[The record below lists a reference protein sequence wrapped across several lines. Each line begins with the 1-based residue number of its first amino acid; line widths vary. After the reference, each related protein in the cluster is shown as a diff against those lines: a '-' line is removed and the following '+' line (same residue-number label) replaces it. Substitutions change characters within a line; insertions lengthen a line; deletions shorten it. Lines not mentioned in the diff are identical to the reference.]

1 VQFGLYIP
9 PFGELADPGR
19 LADVAARAEQ
29 AGWDGLFLWDHV
41 LHRDVMPIAD
51 PWVALAAIACAT
63 RTLRLGPMVTPL
75 SRRRP
80 WVVARQAAT
89 LDHLSAGRV
98 VFGVGLG
105 GDGWREF
112 SGFGEPLPPRVRAE
126 RLDEALAIVLGL
138 WKGVPLDHAGA
149 HFHLADVT
157 ALPVPVQQPRIPVW
171 VADIWPH
178 PAPLRRAARY
188 EGVFPIKPG
197 QQFTPDEIEAL
208 LADISGYRAE
218 EGIPTPARFDVV
230 LTGASEAAWPG
241 RVHSELAA
249 LAGAGVTW
257 WLESIDHR
265 SPEAAV
271 DRMIDQGPPSRG

>member
-19 LADVAARAEQ
+19 LAELGARAEQ

-51 PWVALAAIACAT
+51 PWIALSAVACAT
-63 RTLRLGPMVTPL
+63 RTLRFGPMVTPL
-75 SRRRP
+75 ARRRP

-126 RLDEALAIVLGL
+126 RLDEALAIVVGL
-138 WKGVPLDHAGA
+138 WKEARLDHHGV
-149 HFHLADVT
+149 HFQISDVT
-157 ALPVPVQQPRIPVW
+157 VLPVPVQRPRIPIW

-188 EGVFPIKPG
+188 DGVFPIKPG
-197 QQFTPDEIEAL
+197 EQFTPHEIEGL
-208 LADISGYRAE
+208 LADVARYRAE
-218 EGIPTPARFDVV
+218 EEIPEPAHFDVV
-230 LTGASEAAWPG
+230 LTGTSEATWPG
-241 RVHSELAA
+241 RVHEELDD

-265 SPEAAV
+265 SAREAV
-271 DRMIDQGPPSRG
+271 DRTIAQGPPTRG